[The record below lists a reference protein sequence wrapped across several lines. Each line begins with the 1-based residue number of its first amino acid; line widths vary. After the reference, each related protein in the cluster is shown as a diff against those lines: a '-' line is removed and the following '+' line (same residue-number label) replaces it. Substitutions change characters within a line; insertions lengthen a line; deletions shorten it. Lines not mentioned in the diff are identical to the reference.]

1 MVLNCMTQLHA
12 QLCLQATHH
21 YLIIIGKSRIT
32 MAHKTSTTAQ
42 QETTQLQSLSNLIFS
57 RAVKMIGAL
66 IKTNLS
72 ILVLKAIARFIV
84 RLVG

>member
-1 MVLNCMTQLHA
+1 
-12 QLCLQATHH
+12 
-21 YLIIIGKSRIT
+21 

-42 QETTQLQSLSNLIFS
+42 QETIQLQSLSNLIFS
-57 RAVKMIGAL
+57 RAVKMIGAF
-66 IKTNLS
+66 ITPNLS